1 MLPYLD
7 VWLLQQRL
15 FLQNL
20 CCMDINLTGS
30 ASVPVSFSSSSA
42 SCFIVLFQ
50 SVKIAVLLVC
60 YNLFIS
66 LLGIGLQRPAICFFF
81 SSSLNSQPNTFHFI
95 LIQLFAYP
103 LGIIHVLPYFK
114 CKLTVTVFIAICHLV
129 LVQFYCLEFDL
140 IQPFIC
146 ILPEIYCMLC
156 LLQVKSH
163 RLLYKIC
170 CSIYTNSDMYDICRF
185 RQEVN
190 HMKFY
195 PY

>member
-1 MLPYLD
+1 VTTY
-7 VWLLQQRL
+7 
-15 FLQNL
+15 
-20 CCMDINLTGS
+20 
-30 ASVPVSFSSSSA
+30 
-42 SCFIVLFQ
+42 
-50 SVKIAVLLVC
+50 
-60 YNLFIS
+60 LFIRDW
-66 LLGIGLQRPAICFFF
+66 IQRPATCFFF
-81 SSSLNSQPNTFHFI
+81 SSSFNSQPNTFHFI

-114 CKLTVTVFIAICHLV
+114 CKLTDTVFIAICHLV
-129 LVQFYCLEFDL
+129 LLQYYCLEIDL

-185 RQEVN
+185 QARSSPYEILSLLNN
-190 HMKFY
+190 HLKIVGRLK
-195 PY
+195 